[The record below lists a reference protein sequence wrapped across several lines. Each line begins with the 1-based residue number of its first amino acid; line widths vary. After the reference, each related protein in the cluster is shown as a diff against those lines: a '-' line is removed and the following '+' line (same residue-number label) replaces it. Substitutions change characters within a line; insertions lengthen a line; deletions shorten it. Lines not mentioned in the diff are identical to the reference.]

1 MSCGA
6 GSGGG
11 WLAAGCRTC
20 CVLTWCC
27 HPLDRCL
34 SHCLSPN
41 PLRLP
46 ESGSVRGLSQARSVL
61 AARGTG
67 SVEIFAR
74 AVGFG
79 ARSRSFVAFAFS
91 FPYYSPDK
99 PRRSLWTL
107 LGRLKSVR
115 LIKMLL
121 VIIACKIQ

>member
-1 MSCGA
+1 MPVA
-6 GSGGG
+6 AVDW
-11 WLAAGCRTC
+11 WLCSHD
-20 CVLTWCC
+20 VLSS
-27 HPLDRCL
+27 LDQRL

-41 PLRLP
+41 PLYAGDLP
-46 ESGSVRGLSQARSVL
+46 ESGSVLGLSQAQSAL
-61 AARGTG
+61 AGRDTE

-79 ARSRSFVAFAFS
+79 GRSRLFVAFAFS

-107 LGRLKSVR
+107 LGRLKIVC
-115 LIKMLL
+115 LIKILL

>member
-6 GSGGG
+6 GSGEDLLCSHVFVVILLTGACRIVSPLILSGG
-11 WLAAGCRTC
+11 F
-20 CVLTWCC
+20 
-27 HPLDRCL
+27 
-34 SHCLSPN
+34 S
-41 PLRLP
+41 LP
-46 ESGSVRGLSQARSVL
+46 ESGSVRGLSRAQSVL
-61 AARGTG
+61 AGRGTG

-79 ARSRSFVAFAFS
+79 ARSRLFVAFAFS

-107 LGRLKSVR
+107 LDRLKSVR

-121 VIIACKIQ
+121 VIIGL